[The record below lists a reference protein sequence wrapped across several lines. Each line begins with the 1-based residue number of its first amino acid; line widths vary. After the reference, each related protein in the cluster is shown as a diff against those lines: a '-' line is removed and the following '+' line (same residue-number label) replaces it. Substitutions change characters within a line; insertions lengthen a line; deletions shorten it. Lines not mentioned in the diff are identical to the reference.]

1 MARKTAVVW
10 AAEDTAASLHAQ
22 YRAEPEPEV
31 RTRLHALW
39 RLRLGEGPTAAAAVV
54 GVGRRSVQRWLNWYR
69 EGGLAAVRARRRGGP
84 GKPSFLTPAQERQ
97 VVAEAATGAFRTG
110 PAVRDWIEEQF
121 GVVYTLAG
129 IYTLLERLELRL
141 RVPRPQHPQADPRAQ
156 AAWKKG
162 GSRPA

>member
-39 RLRLGEGPTAAAAVV
+39 RLRLGEGPTVAAAVV
-54 GVGRRSVQRWLNWYR
+54 GVGRRSVQRWLRWYR
-69 EGGLAAVRARRRGGP
+69 EGGLARVRSRRRGGA
-84 GKPSFLTPAQERQ
+84 GKPCFLTPAQQERL
-97 VVAEAATGAFRTG
+97 VAEAAKGVFGTAQ
-110 PAVRDWIEEQF
+110 AVRDWIEAQF
-121 GVVYTLAG
+121 GVLYTVAG

-141 RVPRPQHPQADPRAQ
+141 KVPRPQHPQADPQAQ
-156 AAWKKG
+156 EAWKKG
-162 GSRPA
+162 GSANA